1 MMLEEQYRMHPEIA
15 SFPSRHFYS
24 SRLKCH
30 RSLETRPFS
39 LKEHYRVFDVIRG
52 QEVHLERGALCNPT
66 EVRLVVELCTL
77 LTKMLYSGSIGI
89 ITPYKKQKMDIQQKL
104 SKDFSNIEVNTV
116 DGFQGR
122 EKDVV
127 ILSCVRAKNNRAS
140 IGFVGDRQRMNVALT
155 RARHALFILGDM
167 QTLKSGSNDWMELLE
182 DAKKRECIF
191 AVESFEDMKSHL
203 SAANLRLPVSG
214 THAETTAVLTKGS
227 NGPFV
232 GSENECLQRLS
243 IAIPSTGQVRREIVP
258 SGSITEGSS
267 VSRSETL
274 HSVLRKTSHQT
285 PRGIS
290 RRRVTWA
297 DRPIRTSTDNGSAS
311 RTHATYEQVQQGGCR
326 RHSASESGKEYIASM
341 SISSYGKRTVERAH
355 VSGSSNRIQND
366 DHRRM
371 DELSSKGPISRELRT
386 DPALERRNNNPSNR
400 EQSRQEGAKHTCTL
414 KRDTVSET
422 QVKNEE
428 DVAFK
433 DQDDETG
440 DYQFADQRSSKEPI
454 RHGRKNDL
462 PEGDYN
468 HYPPNGEPAGRH
480 TKTDEDRLPSNP
492 VSCEQEMDRKLSH
505 TRCHG
510 FDECRNVHQ
519 QITKRS
525 RGDEQRLGP
534 TSELRGLQPSKPVPT
549 REESAKQHGTSEC
562 INLVEDSDSDAE
574 ATEMDAPNL
583 PSASESSV
591 PSSHVN
597 LIRGGTDCN
606 GYDMDDVMDPPND
619 SQDSNSTQVYNVDPI
634 LNSVMKNNR
643 AYSPAYFANLQKQ
656 EQASNLHST
665 SARISTTTSI
675 SPSSSSPD
683 SVSNYMLPSRNS
695 TTSLSSALHSSSYS
709 RTSISPPSSAFLGTS
724 TTSGNQQPFLSH
736 GSLTRRGNS
745 IQGELDPVAQGRANA
760 VAQRHPRSRGP
771 QIIEPG
777 TLFHGMRNPLGSG
790 RQRTA
795 HVTGDDVSSLRARAV
810 GEERQPSEHRRQRR
824 QRIDKRKVCKNFRG
838 RTNWNK

>member
-1 MMLEEQYRMHPEIA
+1 
-15 SFPSRHFYS
+15 
-24 SRLKCH
+24 
-30 RSLETRPFS
+30 
-39 LKEHYRVFDVIRG
+39 
-52 QEVHLERGALCNPT
+52 
-66 EVRLVVELCTL
+66 
-77 LTKMLYSGSIGI
+77 
-89 ITPYKKQKMDIQQKL
+89 
-104 SKDFSNIEVNTV
+104 
-116 DGFQGR
+116 
-122 EKDVV
+122 
-127 ILSCVRAKNNRAS
+127 
-140 IGFVGDRQRMNVALT
+140 
-155 RARHALFILGDM
+155 
-167 QTLKSGSNDWMELLE
+167 MELLE

-203 SAANLRLPVSG
+203 SAANLRLSVSG
-214 THAETTAVLTKGS
+214 THAETLAVLTKGS
-227 NGPFV
+227 NGPFFV

-243 IAIPSTGQVRREIVP
+243 IAIPSTGQVRGEIVP
-258 SGSITEGSS
+258 PGSITEGSS

-297 DRPIRTSTDNGSAS
+297 DRPIRTSTDNGSAR

-326 RHSASESGKEYIASM
+326 RHSASESEKEYIASM
-341 SISSYGKRTVERAH
+341 SRSSYGK
-355 VSGSSNRIQND
+355 SNRIQND
-366 DHRRM
+366 DDYRRIN
-371 DELSSKGPISRELRT
+371 ELSSKGPISRELRT

-414 KRDTVSET
+414 KRETVSET

-440 DYQFADQRSSKEPI
+440 DYRFADQRSSKEPI

-519 QITKRS
+519 QIAKRS

-534 TSELRGLQPSKPVPT
+534 TSELRGLQPSNPVPT

-574 ATEMDAPNL
+574 ATEMDAQNL

-606 GYDMDDVMDPPND
+606 GYDMDDVMDPQND

-643 AYSPAYFANLQKQ
+643 SYSPAYFANLQKQ

-695 TTSLSSALHSSSYS
+695 ATSLSSALHSSSYS
-709 RTSISPPSSAFLGTS
+709 RTSVSPPSNAFLGTS
-724 TTSGNQQPFLSH
+724 TRSGNQQPSLSH
-736 GSLTRRGNS
+736 ASLTRRGNS

>member
-1 MMLEEQYRMHPEIA
+1 
-15 SFPSRHFYS
+15 
-24 SRLKCH
+24 
-30 RSLETRPFS
+30 
-39 LKEHYRVFDVIRG
+39 
-52 QEVHLERGALCNPT
+52 
-66 EVRLVVELCTL
+66 
-77 LTKMLYSGSIGI
+77 
-89 ITPYKKQKMDIQQKL
+89 
-104 SKDFSNIEVNTV
+104 
-116 DGFQGR
+116 
-122 EKDVV
+122 
-127 ILSCVRAKNNRAS
+127 
-140 IGFVGDRQRMNVALT
+140 
-155 RARHALFILGDM
+155 
-167 QTLKSGSNDWMELLE
+167 MELLE

-227 NGPFV
+227 NDPFV

-243 IAIPSTGQVRREIVP
+243 IAIPSTGQVRREIAP

-267 VSRSETL
+267 ISRSETL

-311 RTHATYEQVQQGGCR
+311 RTYEQVQQGGCR

-341 SISSYGKRTVERAH
+341 SRSYGK
-355 VSGSSNRIQND
+355 SNRIEND
-366 DHRRM
+366 DDYRRM
-371 DELSSKGPISRELRT
+371 DEFSSKGPRSRERRT

-400 EQSRQEGAKHTCTL
+400 EQSRKEGAKHTCTL
-414 KRDTVSET
+414 ERDTVSET

-440 DYQFADQRSSKEPI
+440 DYRFADQRSSKEPI
-454 RHGRKNDL
+454 RHGGKNDL

-510 FDECRNVHQ
+510 LDECRNLHQ
-519 QITKRS
+519 QIATRS

-574 ATEMDAPNL
+574 VTEMDAQNL
-583 PSASESSV
+583 PSGSESSV

-606 GYDMDDVMDPPND
+606 GYDMDDVMNPQND

-643 AYSPAYFANLQKQ
+643 SYSPGYFANLQKQ
-656 EQASNLHST
+656 EQASNFHST
-665 SARISTTTSI
+665 SARISTTTPI
-675 SPSSSSPD
+675 SPSSSSAD

-695 TTSLSSALHSSSYS
+695 ATSLSSALHSSSYS
-709 RTSISPPSSAFLGTS
+709 RTLVSPPSSAFLGVS
-724 TTSGNQQPFLSH
+724 IRSGNQQPSLSPA
-736 GSLTRRGNS
+736 SLTRRGNS

-760 VAQRHPRSRGP
+760 VAQRHPRSGGP
-771 QIIEPG
+771 QIIEPS
-777 TLFHGMRNPLGSG
+777 TLFHG